1 MVTAERSATTVTAI
15 LASVFLLGSGSALQG
30 TAVTLRAGLE
40 GFSELVIGTIS
51 AGYYGGVLAGSFLAL
66 LVIRNVGYVRAL
78 AAFASLASAASLAH
92 VLWINPIA
100 WLVFRFV
107 HGICLSVVLVVVESW
122 LNATAP
128 TGKRGQVLSIY
139 GIVYLAALG
148 AVQPLVSVFP
158 PATFSLFGITSIMIS
173 LCILPVSLAQVSGT
187 PQVSSIRIR
196 VLGMFRKSPMG
207 SLGVIVSGLITGAH
221 LSLSPRFAQGIG
233 MSEGAI
239 GVYLLVFSLGT
250 MALQMPLGWISDHFD
265 RRRALLVGSTVGAL
279 AAVGLSLVNSGG
291 VYALTMAF
299 VFGGFAIPLYSL
311 AVAAFNDQVSTE
323 EMVEAAGALYVFYG
337 IGSVI
342 GPIGASA
349 MMGRLGLGALYLFFA
364 AVLLVYMAFGLLR
377 IRLVPTFQIRGR
389 TATYR
394 TMPRTTMMA
403 FTMLRRRTP
412 RKKRAGTSPA
422 PAAYDGFSSS
432 PGEDAA
438 LQYHSEVYSPE
449 VYHDEEDDTS
459 ETGSTPTD

>member
-1 MVTAERSATTVTAI
+1 MAAHERSLTTVTAI

-30 TAVTLRAGLE
+30 TAVTLRAGIE
-40 GFSELVIGTIS
+40 GFSDLAIGTIS
-51 AGYYGGVLAGSFLAL
+51 ASYYGGVLAGSFLAL

-78 AAFASLASAASLAH
+78 AAFASLASASSLAH
-92 VLWINPIA
+92 VLWIDPIA
-100 WLVFRFV
+100 WFVFRFI

-128 TGKRGQVLSIY
+128 PGKRGQVLSIY

-148 AVQPLVSVFP
+148 GVQPLVSVFP

-173 LCILPVSLAQVSGT
+173 LCILPVSLARVSGT
-187 PQVSSIRIR
+187 PQVGSIRIR

-207 SLGVIVSGLITGAH
+207 SLGVIVAGLITGAH
-221 LSLSPRFAQGIG
+221 LSLSPRFAQGVG
-233 MSEGAI
+233 MAEGTI

-250 MALQMPLGWISDHFD
+250 MALQLPLGWISDHLD
-265 RRRALLVGSTVGAL
+265 RRRALLVSSTLGAV
-279 AAVGLSLVNSGG
+279 AAGGLSLVQSGG
-291 VYALTMAF
+291 LYAMAMAF
-299 VFGGFAIPLYSL
+299 MFGGFAIPIYSL

-337 IGSVI
+337 IGSVM

-349 MMGRLGLGALYLFFA
+349 MMGRLGLGALYLFA
-364 AVLLVYMAFGLLR
+364 AGVLLVYMAFGVLR
-377 IRLVPTFQIRGR
+377 IRLVPTFRIRGR

-394 TMPRTTMMA
+394 TIPRTTMMA

-412 RKKRAGTSPA
+412 RKKRTRESPA

-432 PGEDAA
+432 PGKDAA
-438 LQYHSEVYSPE
+438 LEYRSDVYSPE
-449 VYHDEEDDTS
+449 VYHGEDDTS
-459 ETGSTPTD
+459 ENGSTPSD

>member
-1 MVTAERSATTVTAI
+1 MATPDRPLTTLTAI

-40 GFSELVIGTIS
+40 GFSELSIGLVS

-66 LVIRNVGYVRAL
+66 LVIRNVGYVRAF
-78 AAFASLASAASLAH
+78 AAFASLASATSLAH
-92 VLWINPIA
+92 VLWIDPTA
-100 WLVFRFV
+100 WFVFRFI

-122 LNATAP
+122 LNVTAP

-148 AVQPLVSVFP
+148 AVQPLISVFP
-158 PATFSLFGITSIMIS
+158 PASFSLFGVTSIMIS
-173 LCILPVSLAQVSGT
+173 LCILPITLAQVSGN
-187 PQVSSIRIR
+187 PQVGSIRIR

-207 SLGVIVSGLITGAH
+207 SLGVIVSGLVAGAH
-221 LSLSPRFAQGIG
+221 LSLSPRFAQGVG
-233 MSEGAI
+233 MSPGAI

-250 MALQMPLGWISDHFD
+250 MVLQMPLGWISDHFD
-265 RRRALLVGSTVGAL
+265 RRRALLVSSALGGL
-279 AAVGLSLVNSGG
+279 AALGLSIVQGGG
-291 VYALTMAF
+291 VYALAMAF

-337 IGSVI
+337 LGSVV
-342 GPIGASA
+342 GPIAASA
-349 MMGRLGLGALYLFFA
+349 MMAQLGLGALYLFA
-364 AVLLVYMAFGLLR
+364 AGILVIYMAFGVLR
-377 IRLVPTFQIRGR
+377 IRLVPTFRVRGR

-394 TMPRTTMMA
+394 IIPRTTVVA
-403 FTMLRRRTP
+403 YTMLRRMAP
-412 RKKRAGTSPA
+412 RKKRGVASPA
-422 PAAYDGFSSS
+422 PTAYDGFSSA

-438 LQYHSEVYSPE
+438 MEYTSDVYSPE
-449 VYHDEEDDTS
+449 VYNDEDDS
-459 ETGSTPTD
+459 SGNSPTG